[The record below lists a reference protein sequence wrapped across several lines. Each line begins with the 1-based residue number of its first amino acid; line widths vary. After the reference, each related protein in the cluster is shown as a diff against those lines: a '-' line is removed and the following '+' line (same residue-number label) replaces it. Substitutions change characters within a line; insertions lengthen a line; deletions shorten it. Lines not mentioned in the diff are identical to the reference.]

1 MPQKE
6 YILII
11 KHGALGDLI
20 IATSAFSAI
29 RQHHPMA
36 HMVLLTTPPF
46 INLAKKMPYFDEVWV
61 DMRPKWWQLKQL
73 RRTLKLLQG
82 GNRHYKFKRVYDLQS
97 SSRTAWYYRLLGAA
111 KPEWVGKAKG
121 CSHPRNIP
129 DYTMHSYD
137 MFKTHLLQI
146 GFCNVPLPTVDW
158 LTDDMSSFQLSDH
171 FVLIVPGAA
180 LSRPKKRWTTAGYV
194 ELIRYLEMK
203 GFMSILLGGP
213 ADAPLIADI
222 EASYQGKSLINLAE
236 KTSLGAIA
244 ALARKATFAIGS
256 DTGPMHI
263 IAATDCPV
271 LVLFSS
277 DSNPKLHG
285 PRAAS
290 VATIEE
296 DDLKNLNVQS
306 VIDRVQAFF
315 QA

>member
-1 MPQKE
+1 MLVEE
-6 YILII
+6 YILIV

-36 HMVLLTTPPF
+36 HLVLLTTQPF
-46 INLAKKMPYFDEVWV
+46 ADLSQKMPYFDEIWV
-61 DMRPKWWQLKQL
+61 DTRPKWWQLKHI
-73 RRTLKLLQG
+73 RRTLRLLRG
-82 GNRHYKFKRVYDLQS
+82 GDQHYRFKCIYDLQS

-111 KPEWVGKAKG
+111 KPEWVGKVKG
-121 CSHPRNIP
+121 CSHPRDIP

-137 MFKTHLLQI
+137 MFKAHFLRI
-146 GFCNVPLPTVDW
+146 GFSSVPLPTVDW
-158 LTDDMSSFQLSDH
+158 LTDDISSFQLPDR

-180 LSRPKKRWTTAGYV
+180 LSRPKKRWTKAGYV

-203 GFMSILLGGP
+203 GFASILVGGS
-213 ADAPLIADI
+213 ADVTLIADI

-244 ALARKATFAIGS
+244 ALARKAAFAMGS

-263 IAATDCPV
+263 IAATGCPV

-277 DSNPKLHG
+277 DSDPKLHG

-290 VATIEE
+290 VRTIQV
-296 DDLKNLNVQS
+296 DDLQNLNAQS
-306 VIDRVQAFF
+306 VIDTMQSFF
-315 QA
+315 